1 MADLG
6 PMHQVLMNLL
16 ANARDAMPDG
26 GRVTIETMNIAVASG
41 NLAEHPEATP
51 GSRVV
56 LLVLAMPSVP
66 STATWLVPFLINRPG
81 DGPTEGVPLT
91 AGKVQARDGQG
102 GIQACGAA

>member
-41 NLAEHPEATP
+41 NLAEQPEATP
-51 GSRVV
+51 
-56 LLVLAMPSVP
+56 
-66 STATWLVPFLINRPG
+66 
-81 DGPTEGVPLT
+81 
-91 AGKVQARDGQG
+91 ARAWCCWCWRCRQSPVRRLGRFRS
-102 GIQACGAA
+102 